1 MMLLFQTIPGGYAD
15 IRQPAQPNKILH
27 NKPHKLLRL
36 ESVLHLTEKSISEL
50 TACCSV
56 LFRLCAIVCLH
67 PSTFHIPRKSYMPK
81 VSAAAVP
88 SLSLLQQPHSFRFST
103 LFYSSS
109 SFFLIYA
116 QHTKHSILAV
126 SAVAEIA
133 VNEKRSPFI
142 FFILPLL
149 SVCSL

>member
-1 MMLLFQTIPGGYAD
+1 MMLLFQTLPGGYAD

-56 LFRLCAIVCLH
+56 LFRLCASVCLH
-67 PSTFHIPRKSYMPK
+67 PSTFHIPRISSYMPK

-88 SLSLLQQPHSFRFST
+88 LAFPSTTTSFVSV
-103 LFYSSS
+103 LHP
-109 SFFLIYA
+109 FL
-116 QHTKHSILAV
+116 
-126 SAVAEIA
+126 
-133 VNEKRSPFI
+133 
-142 FFILPLL
+142 FILVFFFNLCPAY
-149 SVCSL
+149 